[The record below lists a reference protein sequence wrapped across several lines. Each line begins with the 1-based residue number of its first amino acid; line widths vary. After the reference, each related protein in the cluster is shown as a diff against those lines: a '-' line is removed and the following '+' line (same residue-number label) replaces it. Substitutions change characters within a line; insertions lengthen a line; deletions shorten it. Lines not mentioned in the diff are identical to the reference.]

1 MNKPNYDDRL
11 ERGSEPSSV
20 TQLLSV
26 DGPYFGHT
34 MEMIQTHDDHRSE
47 GLAKE
52 LWLGIEEY
60 LSSAVITGLSD
71 DSEIAVSVATARE
84 RLGRMVP
91 DLNDPVVQEQI
102 RQAYLR
108 QQDNRT
114 KNKSAIQ
121 DQSP

>member
-1 MNKPNYDDRL
+1 MD
-11 ERGSEPSSV
+11 
-20 TQLLSV
+20 
-26 DGPYFGHT
+26 
-34 MEMIQTHDDHRSE
+34 MIQTHDDHRSE

-60 LSSAVITGLSD
+60 LGSAVIDGLSED
-71 DSEIAVSVATARE
+71 TGIAVSVATARE

>member
-1 MNKPNYDDRL
+1 
-11 ERGSEPSSV
+11 
-20 TQLLSV
+20 
-26 DGPYFGHT
+26 
-34 MEMIQTHDDHRSE
+34 MIQTHDNHRSE

-71 DSEIAVSVATARE
+71 DSEIAVSVAKARE
-84 RLGRMVP
+84 RIGRMIP

-114 KNKSAIQ
+114 KNKSEIQ